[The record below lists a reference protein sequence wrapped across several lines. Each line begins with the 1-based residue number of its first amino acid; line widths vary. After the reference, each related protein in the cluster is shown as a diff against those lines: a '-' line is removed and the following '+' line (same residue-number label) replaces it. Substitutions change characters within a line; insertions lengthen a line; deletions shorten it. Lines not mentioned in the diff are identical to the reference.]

1 MGERICAWLW
11 AKMPGLIMWSG
22 ELSEW
27 QLIAAAV
34 GGLLLMYAIW
44 TALYNGWLVCRQL
57 WPSQSRLRRASS
69 PRGGALR
76 RIISAPTRWD
86 EEPYEEWMAE
96 EYVHGHYY

>member
-1 MGERICAWLW
+1 MGEKICAWMW

-34 GGLLLMYAIW
+34 GGLLLIYALW
-44 TALYNGWLVCRQL
+44 AALYNGWLVCCRR
-57 WPSQSRLRRASS
+57 PSQSRLCRASS

-76 RIISAPTRWD
+76 RILSAPTGWD
-86 EEPYEEWMAE
+86 DEPYEEWMAE
-96 EYVHGHYY
+96 VWR